1 MVDTHFQS
9 FFGQNT
15 GIIVMSPSKEEPF
28 ILIRFI
34 KKKDINT
41 WERPSA
47 GEGKIIKISMEE
59 IVMILEVLNKNLFNW
74 TTYHSFKNNRTKISF
89 SWENNGEERFWIT
102 IDNYSKMLTT
112 PQAEILKMLLS
123 HILKEKI
130 KHATILRQKTD
141 NQIKNNKQFFKEFY
155 DNYQNIKN
163 DSIYKSNVEKSKN
176 IIRVEGL
183 IKGETPKALLINF
196 NSIGEIWIPKST
208 IHSDYISGKNI
219 VQEFLID
226 SWVLKKNK
234 IIS

>member
-102 IDNYSKMLTT
+102 IDNYS
-112 PQAEILKMLLS
+112 
-123 HILKEKI
+123 
-130 KHATILRQKTD
+130 
-141 NQIKNNKQFFKEFY
+141 
-155 DNYQNIKN
+155 
-163 DSIYKSNVEKSKN
+163 
-176 IIRVEGL
+176 
-183 IKGETPKALLINF
+183 
-196 NSIGEIWIPKST
+196 
-208 IHSDYISGKNI
+208 
-219 VQEFLID
+219 
-226 SWVLKKNK
+226 
-234 IIS
+234 

>member
-102 IDNYSKMLTT
+102 IDNYSKMLTI
-112 PQAEILKMLLS
+112 PQAEILKMLLK

-141 NQIKNNKQFFKEFY
+141 NQIKNNKQSFEEFY
-155 DNYQNIKN
+155 DNYQNVKN
-163 DSIYKSNVEKSKN
+163 DSTYKSNVEKSKN

-183 IKGETPKALLINF
+183 IKGETSKALLINF

-208 IHSDYISGKNI
+208 IRSDYISNKNI
-219 VQEFLID
+219 IQEFLID
-226 SWVLKKNK
+226 SWILKKNK

>member
-130 KHATILRQKTD
+130 KYATILRQKTD